1 MQFTLSNDQR
11 RAKEGI
17 LPILRG
23 KTEHKVALLNGY
35 AGTGKTFLVA
45 DILSELCREGRDVLA
60 LAPTHKAVAV
70 LHEKFQR
77 AGLEI
82 DCMTMHRALGVKMRD
97 TGVELQAVFTGRSLL
112 VNYRAIV
119 VDEGSMINR
128 TYFDRIMSDA
138 KSVGAA
144 VLFVGDL
151 AQLPPVGDEG
161 LSPVFTDVQTQFTLT
176 EIQRQSVATFEVP
189 LMGQKIRLAIE
200 EGRRININELYEFK
214 RGIEFVPRRSVLDPE
229 LSQYSIATQYAISAI
244 KQGLNAKI
252 LAFSN
257 TAVERN
263 NSDVQKYFNAD
274 ARKFRV
280 GEPVVFAEQYSV
292 DYPNNS
298 EWEVESCSETT
309 TRHGVECAMVKLK
322 GAPDEFMVPFH
333 ADVWLREINGLRR
346 DLRSI
351 KGFDVRA
358 MRPIESRI
366 KELRQ
371 FANIRACYAS
381 TVHKSQG
388 STYDVA
394 IVDWDD
400 LTFCQDGNLQL
411 FNRLAYVAITRP
423 SQYLIVIN

>member
-1 MQFTLSNDQR
+1 M
-11 RAKEGI
+11 
-17 LPILRG
+17 
-23 KTEHKVALLNGY
+23 
-35 AGTGKTFLVA
+35 
-45 DILSELCREGRDVLA
+45 
-60 LAPTHKAVAV
+60 
-70 LHEKFQR
+70 
-77 AGLEI
+77 
-82 DCMTMHRALGVKMRD
+82 
-97 TGVELQAVFTGRSLL
+97 FTGRSLL

-119 VDEGSMINR
+119 IDEGSMINR
-128 TYFDRIMSDA
+128 TYFERIMSDA

-161 LSPVFTDVQTQFTLT
+161 LSPVFTEIQTVFTLE

-189 LMGQKIRLAIE
+189 LMGQEIRLAIE
-200 EGRRININELYEFK
+200 QNRRITLDELKPFK
-214 RGIEFVPRRSVLDPE
+214 LGIEFVRRHSVLDPE

-257 TAVERN
+257 AAVERN
-263 NSDVQKYFNAD
+263 NADVQRYFNAD
-274 ARKFRV
+274 SRKFRV

-298 EWEVESCSETT
+298 EWEVESCSETRT
-309 TRHGVECAMVKLK
+309 KFGVDCALVKLK
-322 GAPDEFMVPFH
+322 GSDHEFMVPFY

-346 DLRSI
+346 DLKGI

-358 MRPIESRI
+358 MRPIENPI

-371 FANIRACYAS
+371 FANICACYAS

-394 IVDWDD
+394 ILDWDD
-400 LTFCQDGNLQL
+400 LTFCQDGDLQL
-411 FNRLAYVAITRP
+411 FNRLAYVGITRP
-423 SQYLIVIN
+423 SQYLIIIE

>member
-1 MQFTLSNDQR
+1 MSFTLSNDQQ

-23 KTEHKVALLNGY
+23 KSEHKLALLNGY

-45 DILSELCREGRDVLA
+45 DILSQLTREGREVLA
-60 LAPTHKAVAV
+60 IAPTHKAVAV
-70 LHEKFQR
+70 LHEKFTN
-77 AGLEI
+77 AGL
-82 DCMTMHRALGVKMRD
+82 DVPCMTMHRALGVKMKD
-97 TGVELQAVFTGRSLL
+97 NGIELQAVFTGRSML

-119 VDEGSMINR
+119 VDEGSMVNR
-128 TYFDRIMSDA
+128 TYFDRIVSDA
-138 KSVGAA
+138 NSVGAA

-161 LSPVFTDVQTQFTLT
+161 LSPIFSDVQTQFTLT
-176 EIQRQSVATFEVP
+176 EIQRQSVETFDVP

-200 EGRRININELYEFK
+200 RAERININELYEFK
-214 RGIEFVPRRSVLDPE
+214 KGVEFAPRRGVLEPR
-229 LSQYSIATQYAISAI
+229 LSGYSMASQYAINAI
-244 KQGLNAKI
+244 EQGFNAKV

-257 TAVERN
+257 AAVERN
-263 NSDVQKYFNAD
+263 NADIQRYFNAD
-274 ARKFRV
+274 SRKFRV
-280 GEPVVFAEQYSV
+280 GEPVVFAEQYSN

-298 EWEVESCSETT
+298 EWEVESCSDTKTT
-309 TRHGVECAMVKLK
+309 YGVECAMVRLK
-322 GAPDEFMVPFH
+322 GAKDEFMVPFY

-346 DLRSI
+346 DLKSI
-351 KGFDVRA
+351 KGFDVKA
-358 MRPIESRI
+358 MRPIENRI

-371 FANIRACYAS
+371 FANIRASYSS
-381 TVHKSQG
+381 TVHKGQG
-388 STYDVA
+388 STYDIA

-423 SQYLIVIN
+423 SKYLVIIN